1 MVTRTSR
8 MQYFG
13 LPVYMILEYEVF
25 QPSEKQKY
33 KRDYNR

>member
-25 QPSEKQKY
+25 SAFGETKI
-33 KRDYNR
+33 